1 MYLFLFSCSI
11 PVSLIKKGRKLNYA
25 EKASVDLFLNK
36 RMENKIKKTIG
47 CNWEILLTKNNYVY
61 WGWPNLSNKKIK
73 KRNFFKTSLQELESN
88 LPDYQKLDG
97 IYIFNLIKKG
107 IEKKLIPKIE
117 GYTLGDVKKKYKYV
131 SFDKEKQEI
140 KIIASI
146 TWGSSWENKNELII
160 ILNSKNIDEI
170 KEIKIQ

>member
-1 MYLFLFSCSI
+1 MCVLIFSCKI
-11 PVSLIKKGRKLNYA
+11 PVSTIKK
-25 EKASVDLFLNK
+25 EKNLTKAHLVSSDTFLVK
-36 RMENKIKKTIG
+36 RMENTIKKVIG
-47 CNWEILLTKNNYVY
+47 CNWEIILIKDNYVY
-61 WGWPNLSNKKIK
+61 WGYPNLSSKVKKNI
-73 KRNFFKTSLQELESN
+73 FFKTSLQELQSN

-97 IYIFNLIKKG
+97 IYIFNIIKEG
-107 IEKKLIPKIE
+107 IEEKLMPKIE

-140 KIIASI
+140 KIITSI
-146 TWGSSWENKNELII
+146 TWGNSRENKNELLI